1 MSENIQLNID
11 EIEEEEEEEKEGKK
25 EGILLSELI
34 DNIKNTILMDNNE
47 KYKEYE
53 ESIKVSQMI
62 DYQMNY
68 TVKQLIVIC
77 DYYGILKQ
85 IKCNKCNKDEIIHI
99 LIDFENDE
107 SHPKPPNNFR
117 QAPQTHASHLVP
129 LGIRPANAPPF
140 EKPIQVAWN

>member
-1 MSENIQLNID
+1 
-11 EIEEEEEEEKEGKK
+11 
-25 EGILLSELI
+25 
-34 DNIKNTILMDNNE
+34 MDNNE

-99 LIDFENDE
+99 LIDFENDG
-107 SHPKPPNNFR
+107 NNEDIVSTRKNMWFYMNE
-117 QAPQTHASHLVP
+117 LKNDKIMKKYV
-129 LGIRPANAPPF
+129 L
-140 EKPIQVAWN
+140 W